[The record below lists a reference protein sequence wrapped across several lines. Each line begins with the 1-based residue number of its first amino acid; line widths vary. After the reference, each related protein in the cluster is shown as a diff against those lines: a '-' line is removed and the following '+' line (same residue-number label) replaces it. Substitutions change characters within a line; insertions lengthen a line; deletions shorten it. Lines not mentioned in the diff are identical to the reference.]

1 MSDGRIFRDLG
12 LDFVLDLSDGP
23 SPDAGPTAEQIDAAF
38 QAMNEL
44 EAGAVANADEGR
56 QVGHYWLRDPRLA
69 PESGI
74 RDAIRSAWSRLDRR
88 DLVPAPW
95 HTVLLV
101 GIGGSALGPQ
111 FVCNALSSAAD
122 IRSLVCLDNTD
133 PEGMTRILDGIDCSH
148 TVVVVVSKSGG
159 TPETRNG
166 MLAAMAAFEAAG
178 VPFHEHAIAVTGP
191 DSTLDVLARSA
202 THPWRAVFPI
212 FDWVGGR
219 TSVTG
224 PVGLVP
230 MALCGWDWRSFLAGA
245 WQMDACTRLQ
255 AINDN
260 PAMQLAIA
268 WYAAG
273 GGKGDRALVM
283 LPYRDRL
290 GLLGR
295 YLQQLV
301 MESIGKRLDRSGQ
314 RVDQGLTVYG
324 NKGSTD
330 QHAYVQQVRDG
341 RDDTFVHFI
350 DTRCQGPRIRVDDG
364 YDADDFL
371 VGFQLGTRAAL
382 RERDRPSVSIQV
394 ADCSATSLGQL
405 VALFERAV
413 GFYAELININAY
425 HQPGVEAGKRGAK
438 RALLLLRQVENGLSE
453 EPMAAADLVS
463 ELGDVPMAWR
473 LLHHLAATG
482 RADLAEAG
490 EDPLA
495 DRFTRGAQPT
505 GMSET

>member
-1 MSDGRIFRDLG
+1 MSGVRIFRDLD
-12 LDFVLDLSDGP
+12 LDLVLDLSDGP
-23 SPDAGPTAEQIDAAF
+23 DLGGGPTAERIAAAF
-38 QAMNEL
+38 AAMERL
-44 EAGAVANADEGR
+44 EAGSVANKDEGR
-56 QVGHYWLRDPRLA
+56 QVGHYWLRDPARA
-69 PESGI
+69 PDPTI
-74 RDAIRSAWSRLDRR
+74 DDAIRSAWSRLDVG
-88 DLVPAPW
+88 DLAPADW
-95 HTVLLV
+95 DTVLLV

-111 FVCNALSSAAD
+111 FVAQGLHQRQDARRLICM
-122 IRSLVCLDNTD
+122 DNTD
-133 PEGMTRILDGIDCSH
+133 PEGMARVLGGIDCAR

-178 VPFHEHAIAVTGP
+178 EPFHDHAIAITGP
-191 DSTLDVLARSA
+191 GSVLDTLA
-202 THPWRAVFPI
+202 TAPGKPWRAVFPI

-230 MALCGWDWRSFLAGA
+230 MALCGWDWRAFLAGA
-245 WQMDACTRLQ
+245 AQMDACTRLSSVG
-255 AINDN
+255 DN

-268 WYAAG
+268 WFAAG
-273 GGKGDRALVM
+273 GGRGDRALVM
-283 LPYRDRL
+283 LPYRDRFA
-290 GLLGR
+290 LLGR

-301 MESIGKRLDRSGQ
+301 MESIGKRFDRSGA

-350 DTRCQGPRIRVDDG
+350 DTRTQGPRVRVGDG

-371 VGFQLGTRAAL
+371 VGFMLGTRAAL
-382 RERDRPSVSIQV
+382 RERDRPTVHIQV
-394 ADCSATSLGQL
+394 ADCSAHSLGQL

-413 GFYAELININAY
+413 GFYAELVDINAY
-425 HQPGVEAGKRGAK
+425 HQPGVEGGKRAAK
-438 RALLLLRQVENGLSE
+438 TALQALRSLEGVLSDV
-453 EPMAAADLVS
+453 PAAAAELAAEGTDLR
-463 ELGDVPMAWR
+463 MAWR

-482 RADLAEAG
+482 RAVLAEAG
-490 EDPLA
+490 RDPLS
-495 DRFTRGAQPT
+495 DRFTRPPQR
-505 GMSET
+505 